1 MPPIKNPIPNQNK
14 NTLGIEKYQSLPPYL
29 PKFILGFKSFRN
41 KADGD
46 HHESI
51 DTSRT
56 YRYDTPR
63 TYKYDSIE
71 NLKAINNKNIDDEYK
86 DENMEDLIIIESV
99 INKSKEEEESID
111 WTIDVNEF
119 PT

>member
-1 MPPIKNPIPNQNK
+1 MPPRKNPIPNQNK
-14 NTLGIEKYQSLPPYL
+14 NPLGIEKYQSLPPYL

-46 HHESI
+46 HQESI

-86 DENMEDLIIIESV
+86 EDNSQHQHSNESI
-99 INKSKEEEESID
+99 INKTK
-111 WTIDVNEF
+111 
-119 PT
+119 